1 MTCLFWEPGKKANCV
16 HSTINPNRLLFFLV
30 LTIFCCFL
38 QLYHWHYAKVTN
50 FISPLLL
57 AQDQRGQSWVGKI
70 GSSCPLRL
78 PIRTQDSLHIA
89 HMHCQQYD
97 KCIHL
102 VMEYYHAC
110 TYTWHLFHS
119 KHLCSHTHPTLV
131 CLWQETHISCQQF
144 INNMLH
150 HWVSVIIPHEELRF
164 SKVITLNNITDT

>member
-1 MTCLFWEPGKKANCV
+1 MKKLI
-16 HSTINPNRLLFFLV
+16 TLLVYFFLHRIKDSNPEWAR
-30 LTIFCCFL
+30 LAHLAHSDCQSEHRI
-38 QLYHWHYAKVTN
+38 H
-50 FISPLLL
+50 FILPTCIASNMIN
-57 AQDQRGQSWVGKI
+57 VYI
-70 GSSCPLRL
+70 GSP
-78 PIRTQDSLHIA
+78 
-89 HMHCQQYD
+89 
-97 KCIHL
+97 L

-131 CLWQETHISCQQF
+131 CLWQETQISCQQF